1 MISFIS
7 IGEYIIYDVI
17 HVYGSKYVTQ
27 NLSTMNQGRLNHKM
41 VLHVY
46 KEMLDDL
53 EFYTVWLYN
62 EFVLESECQF
72 GVFGNFE

>member
-1 MISFIS
+1 
-7 IGEYIIYDVI
+7 
-17 HVYGSKYVTQ
+17 
-27 NLSTMNQGRLNHKM
+27 MNQGRLNHTM

-53 EFYTVWLYN
+53 EFNTVWLYN
-62 EFVLESECQF
+62 EFVLESEYQF

>member
-1 MISFIS
+1 
-7 IGEYIIYDVI
+7 
-17 HVYGSKYVTQ
+17 
-27 NLSTMNQGRLNHKM
+27 M

-53 EFYTVWLYN
+53 EINTVWLYN
-62 EFVLESECQF
+62 EFLLESEYQF